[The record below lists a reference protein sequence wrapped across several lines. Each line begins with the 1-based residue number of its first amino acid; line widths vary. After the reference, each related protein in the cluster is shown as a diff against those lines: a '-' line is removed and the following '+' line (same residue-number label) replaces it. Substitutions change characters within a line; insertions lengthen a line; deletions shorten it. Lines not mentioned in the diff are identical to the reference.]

1 MNKVFDNVDSYIYLQ
16 KGFKTAQP
24 NDVKNTISQIINLYF
39 TKHIF

>member
-24 NDVKNTISQIINLYF
+24 NDTSLIVNMKKQIKDL
-39 TKHIF
+39 